1 MRAGARDTL
10 LHFAAPDDTV
20 PRPCHA
26 DPMTAASDLLARITA
41 EPGRRSGR
49 AVVRGTRLAV
59 ADVLG
64 MLAAGMSAE
73 EVLAD
78 FPELERDDIRACLAH
93 AAALEG
99 MTHETGDA
107 A

>member
-1 MRAGARDTL
+1 MT
-10 LHFAAPDDTV
+10 T
-20 PRPCHA
+20 RP
-26 DPMTAASDLLARITA
+26 DLLARITA

-49 AVVRGTRLAV
+49 AVVRGSRRAV
-59 ADVLG
+59 ADALG
-64 MLAAGMSAE
+64 MLAAGTSAE

-99 MTHETGDA
+99 TTREAGHA